1 MKKITL
7 TAIAFTIIFSVQL
20 LIPNQSEAGTTCETN
35 YLGQVVCSSDS
46 GSQTWDQNA
55 TGSWETKD
63 ARGNTQQSCRTNAF
77 GQFVCD

>member
-1 MKKITL
+1 MKKTILIASAL
-7 TAIAFTIIFSVQL
+7 TIFFGVQL
-20 LIPNQSEAGTTCETN
+20 LTSNKSEAGTTCETN
-35 YLGQVVCSSDS
+35 YLGQVVCSGDS